1 MPLLPEERIGNPR
14 NGTGVGRDLSC
25 IEQLEGRLSCA
36 DGRADKRPGPTTT
49 TTTLQGMGGGEQ
61 QPSKLEFPS
70 TSICFTHS
78 FSRRLGEVKD
88 LGSCPQ
94 EA

>member
-49 TTTLQGMGGGEQ
+49 TTTLQGMGGGGTAAQ
-61 QPSKLEFPS
+61 
-70 TSICFTHS
+70 
-78 FSRRLGEVKD
+78 
-88 LGSCPQ
+88 
-94 EA
+94 